1 MLVRSNGAPH
11 AGVSEREW
19 RSLIDGVLEA
29 KSMVLC
35 VTNYGMLKFWKTK
48 GDGKTWAER
57 RADECVRLR
66 RKQVAGV
73 DAGVFAGIEPPPVAT
88 QIERMG
94 GIRAVVIGGF
104 NEHSAEV
111 HRFIENAATAG
122 ASRGTGA
129 EGTVAD
135 VQQAQ
140 LRKQFRQQ
148 MSVGAWK
155 DLHTHILRRVAHINP
170 TPAAEAKMLREK
182 VDQNRCFREKRV
194 AVARRRLDEGE
205 ALGGR
210 AAAGRGRARGEN
222 SEEAMLWGR
231 TAASDVS
238 LDVCGG
244 GGRRSGSG
252 DGSGRESTCRGAGE
266 AQAPQGTSGGHTDVM
281 SSDLS
286 PTGGR
291 LRTENLHFAP
301 SHLTTQ
307 SNRSSRDGGCSSK
320 SSGGRWCRW
329 GGRW

>member
-1 MLVRSNGAPH
+1 M
-11 AGVSEREW
+11 
-19 RSLIDGVLEA
+19 
-29 KSMVLC
+29 
-35 VTNYGMLKFWKTK
+35 
-48 GDGKTWAER
+48 
-57 RADECVRLR
+57 
-66 RKQVAGV
+66 
-73 DAGVFAGIEPPPVAT
+73 
-88 QIERMG
+88 
-94 GIRAVVIGGF
+94 
-104 NEHSAEV
+104 

-135 VQQAQ
+135 VQAQ

-210 AAAGRGRARGEN
+210 ATAGRGRASGE
-222 SEEAMLWGR
+222 SSARAMLWGS
-231 TAASDVS
+231 TAASDAGLVVS
-238 LDVCGG
+238 GG
-244 GGRRSGSG
+244 GGRWSGNG
-252 DGSGRESTCRGAGE
+252 DGSGRESACAGAGQE
-266 AQAPQGTSGGHTDVM
+266 RAPRGSGGGFTDVM

-307 SNRSSRDGGCSSK
+307 SNRSSRGGGCSSK
-320 SSGGRWCRW
+320 SSGGA
-329 GGRW
+329 GGAGGGSGSGDSGSGSGQEGRVMGRVRERVNAIEARAGGDGLGSGRAGGAGSGEGGAGMGRQGQDGGGPHTHGSLPEGGGSTSGR